1 MAFCFL
7 NGRKYDIHKK
17 IIVDYIS
24 SFGNRF
30 TEEQIDKIANE
41 VIYRMEA
48 LDINITLCQ
57 EYNFVE
63 EEYTDACLSYLDA
76 HDDNIDSLINE
87 TDDLMIWEYLGG
99 IWKTMSSSDQK

>member
-7 NGRKYDIHKK
+7 NERKYDINKK
-17 IIVDYIS
+17 IIVNYIS

-41 VIYRMEA
+41 VVYRMES
-48 LDINITLCQ
+48 LVIDITPCQ

-63 EEYTDACLSYLDA
+63 EAYTDACLQYLDA
-76 HDDNIDSLINE
+76 HDDHIDSLINE
-87 TDDLMIWEYLGG
+87 TDDLKIWEYLGG
-99 IWKTMSSSDQK
+99 EMYE